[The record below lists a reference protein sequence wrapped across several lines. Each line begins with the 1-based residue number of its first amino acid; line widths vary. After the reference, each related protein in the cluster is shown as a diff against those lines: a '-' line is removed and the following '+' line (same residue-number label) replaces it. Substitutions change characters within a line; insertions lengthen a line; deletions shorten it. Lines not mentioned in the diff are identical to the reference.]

1 MVTQVAIEH
10 DVTWIEPVTG
20 VRLPKVAYHDKAKQV
35 LTHEVLSLVAEL
47 HRMMQQDRKSLLS
60 SRIERQRQFDGGQV
74 PDYLDKESE
83 MVSGDWKV
91 APIPED
97 LKCRRV
103 EITGPVNS
111 TKMVI
116 NMLSRNSEGYRADC
130 AMLDF
135 EDSMKPSWTN
145 VIDGIHNVIGAAKG
159 TLSYTDPK
167 SGKSYAID
175 PEDEGTVMVRV
186 RGLHLEESNILV
198 DDEPIAGGILDL
210 AASFYHT
217 AQVLIDR
224 GRTPKFYVPKVEH
237 HLEARWWNTL
247 FSKLEKRLRFPVP
260 TLRATFLIETL
271 PAAFQIEEILYE
283 LREHA
288 AGLNVGRW
296 DKIFSDIK
304 TLRYHEDRV
313 MADRSWI
320 NMERPW
326 MRNYAQRLIQI
337 CHNRGAFALG
347 GMAAHT
353 PGKEPEKRE
362 EQAAKVLADK
372 RWEFEQGHDGC
383 WVSHPYFIGWAMRAF
398 PRENQLDVQP
408 DISTKFLD
416 LLPTNEGPKTL
427 EGLRTNV
434 RVGIAY
440 MAGWLQDI
448 GCIAWDDLM
457 EDLATLEIS
466 RASIWQWLHHKVQ
479 LDDGTQVDKA
489 LVARLFE
496 EELERIFD
504 ELGEQVDRELWVRA
518 KTEAFDL
525 FTQETFQEFLSFKS
539 DLVA

>member
-1 MVTQVAIEH
+1 
-10 DVTWIEPVTG
+10 
-20 VRLPKVAYHDKAKQV
+20 
-35 LTHEVLSLVAEL
+35 
-47 HRMMQQDRKSLLS
+47 
-60 SRIERQRQFDGGQV
+60 
-74 PDYLDKESE
+74 
-83 MVSGDWKV
+83 
-91 APIPED
+91 
-97 LKCRRV
+97 
-103 EITGPVNS
+103 
-111 TKMVI
+111 MVI

-135 EDSMKPSWTN
+135 EDSMKPSWAN
-145 VIDGIHNVIGAAKG
+145 VIDGIHNVIGACRG
-159 TLSYTDPK
+159 DLSYTDPK
-167 SGKSYAID
+167 SGKEYAID
-175 PEDEGTVMVRV
+175 ANDEGTVMVRV

-198 DDEPIAGGILDL
+198 DGEPVAGGILDL
-210 AASFYHT
+210 ASSFYHT
-217 AQVLIDR
+217 AQVLLDR
-224 GRTPKFYVPKVEH
+224 GRTPKYYVPKVEH

-247 FSKLEKRLRFPVP
+247 FSKLETRLKFPIP

-271 PAAFQIEEILYE
+271 PGAFQIEEILYE

-326 MRNYAQRLIQI
+326 MRNYAQRLIHV
-337 CHNRGAFALG
+337 CHSHGAFALG

-353 PGKEPEKRE
+353 PGRDAEKRE
-362 EQAAKVLADK
+362 QQASKVLADK
-372 RWEFEQGHDGC
+372 RWEFDQGHDGC

-398 PRENQLDVQP
+398 PRENQLDVMP
-408 DISTKFLD
+408 DIETKFLD

-427 EGLRTNV
+427 DGLRTNV

-440 MAGWLQDI
+440 MAGWNQDI

-466 RASIWQWLHHKVQ
+466 RASIWQWLHHSVT

-489 LVARLFE
+489 LVSRLFE
-496 EELERIFD
+496 EELERIFE
-504 ELGEQVDRELWVRA
+504 ELGDSIDRDFWTRA
-518 KTEAFDL
+518 KTEAFEL

-539 DLVA
+539 DLVG